1 MIQETEPEPPASS
14 EEESSVPGENDFPE
28 GVYRRGDYLEVRV
41 GITVSQLKKSESV
54 TKVWDAS
61 GEEASGACRT
71 GMSAKLNNGETLRSS
86 FPEMQTAAVRLTPPI
101 SGLLQQAILG
111 EAELSGVY
119 EIAADVD
126 RNGRVDTHDLL
137 LVIRMFREEG

>member
-1 MIQETEPEPPASS
+1 
-14 EEESSVPGENDFPE
+14 
-28 GVYRRGDYLEVRV
+28 
-41 GITVSQLKKSESV
+41 
-54 TKVWDAS
+54 
-61 GEEASGACRT
+61 
-71 GMSAKLNNGETLRSS
+71 MSAKLNSGETLPIVVPGDANGSGTVNSADIR
-86 FPEMQTAAVRLTPPI
+86 AV
-101 SGLLQQAILG
+101 QQAILG

>member
-1 MIQETEPEPPASS
+1 
-14 EEESSVPGENDFPE
+14 
-28 GVYRRGDYLEVRV
+28 
-41 GITVSQLKKSESV
+41 
-54 TKVWDAS
+54 
-61 GEEASGACRT
+61 
-71 GMSAKLNNGETLRSS
+71 MSAKLNNGETLPIVVPGDANGSGTVNSADIR
-86 FPEMQTAAVRLTPPI
+86 AA
-101 SGLLQQAILG
+101 QQAILG